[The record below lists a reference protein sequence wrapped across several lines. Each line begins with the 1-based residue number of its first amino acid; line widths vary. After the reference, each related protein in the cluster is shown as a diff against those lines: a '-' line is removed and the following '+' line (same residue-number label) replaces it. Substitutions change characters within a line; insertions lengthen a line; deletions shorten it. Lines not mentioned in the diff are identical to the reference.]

1 MNGKSQPKTISKA
14 FPVNRLLTEVLIL
27 MLFGAAAILLRA
39 YLRIPLNLPGHH
51 GLEVMAMLLIG
62 RKISD
67 LPFAASI
74 STVTAALIIFL
85 PLPGLKDPFLPFI
98 FLLMG
103 AVIDLIY
110 RFISRFQENIFLF
123 GILGGIA
130 YFMIP
135 LSRLILFTLTGYPYE
150 SFVKFGFA
158 VPLASHFVFGALGGM
173 LAYGIVKTT
182 EKIRK

>member
-51 GLEVMAMLLIG
+51 GLEVMALLLIG
-62 RKISD
+62 RKISG
-67 LPFAASI
+67 LPYAASI
-74 STVTAALIIFL
+74 STVTAALMIFL
-85 PLPGLKDPFLPFI
+85 PLPGLKDPFLPII
-98 FLLMG
+98 FLLIG

-135 LSRLILFTLTGYPYE
+135 FSRLILFIAGYPYE